1 MAFKVLF
8 EFSGLSMLHL
18 TGGSSGRRLDVLLSD
33 RGKENSPHRPRLIVP
48 VENIGNI
55 AALIPHKDVLGL
67 EILIGPRG
75 QYLCDVDLK
84 GRQLTLPGDGGV
96 TSDPDPDLV
105 AGALPMPRSLD
116 EWRPLAYLPNVRG
129 MAPTDSKVNPAP
141 AAARILARSGHLY
154 AAPSPNERER
164 FQEWDVKL
172 RGGTRRQY
180 LADRAVLEIEVKT
193 SNLRLGL
200 DLEGGQAGINLQPP
214 EGTRNADVVVS
225 IASHCC
231 LSKTSGNA
239 GPVEDLV
246 GYEKFI
252 SGPSNLSQGI
262 VQAPRNA
269 YFTIGNPRCPSA
281 VWE

>member
-1 MAFKVLF
+1 MAFKVLV
-8 EFSGLSMLHL
+8 EFSGLSMLQL
-18 TGGSSGRRLDVLLSD
+18 SGSGAERRLDVLLSD
-33 RGKENSPHRPRLIVP
+33 KGKENSPHKPRLIVP

-55 AALIPHKDVLGL
+55 AELLQHKDALGL
-67 EILIGPRG
+67 DILIGPRG

-129 MAPTDSKVNPAP
+129 MAPTESKVNPAP
-141 AAARILARSGHLY
+141 AVARISARCGNLY

-180 LADRAVLEIEVKT
+180 LADRAVLEIEVTT
-193 SNLRLGL
+193 SNLRLAL
-200 DLEGGQAGINLQPP
+200 DLDGGQAGITLQPP

-231 LSKTSGNA
+231 LSSASGQA
-239 GPVEDLV
+239 GAIEDLV
-246 GYEKFI
+246 GYEQFI
-252 SGPSNLSQGI
+252 SEPSNLSQGI